1 MAYRNYN
8 EKIKT
13 NKIIM
18 TILIII
24 IIILMITSCTSL
36 FWGKIGNPFNNST
49 ELEIDDDKHLKES
62 RNNELQFIAPI
73 GETYI
78 GSIYRIEFTLDKIDA
93 KEFTC
98 TPSDADIAVC
108 IVKGNYVEV
117 YAIKEGNVTISII
130 TETNNKKYIGTH
142 ELTIKDESKPVS
154 EGVVFTR
161 TKNTIYLNENNT
173 LKIPYKL
180 INIAGDLSV
189 TSSDSSIATVELI
202 NNEVIVKA
210 FKEGNVKITLTVT
223 KDGKEYQTSCII
235 AIKKERPSG
244 TENNNANNYYY
255 NIATNKYELAYTSK
269 DNRKNLILETNLFNE
284 GKINVQNILGGIRLS
299 NNLGYIDITSSNP
312 NILEIG
318 YNLKDNEKIKNYISY
333 LVTTKNSGNASIT
346 ISGSDNNNP
355 FPTRTINVNIT
366 AKYYVTLNAQDG
378 VFANNLKEYSFL
390 LSNTEELDLSK
401 YIAYKEADKQNCLY
415 YTLDSFNT
423 MPNGLGTKYSK
434 DSKFIATSDTT
445 LYAVYSST
453 STKEEITKTGTAY
466 LTDVDIFHNE
476 EYFNKYGKDKVIYP
490 GASGSYIITIE
501 NTLDK
506 EVKIN
511 KINLEEKTIC
521 QDNLG
526 CLNMG
531 YIIKYSHPQDNN
543 YTYYYGSSNK
553 YQTFNEDANIININ
567 ESRRE
572 RNIDFGI
579 SLKPK
584 EKIEVSLLWKWLD
597 NDELD
602 TAIGSL
608 GNNNQYDL
616 LVSLDYEIKESV
628 CK

>member
-1 MAYRNYN
+1 
-8 EKIKT
+8 
-13 NKIIM
+13 
-18 TILIII
+18 
-24 IIILMITSCTSL
+24 MITSCTSL

-62 RNNELQFIAPI
+62 RNDELQFIAPI

-98 TPSDADIAVC
+98 TTSDADIAVC

-390 LSNTEELDLSK
+390 LSNT
-401 YIAYKEADKQNCLY
+401 
-415 YTLDSFNT
+415 
-423 MPNGLGTKYSK
+423 
-434 DSKFIATSDTT
+434 
-445 LYAVYSST
+445 
-453 STKEEITKTGTAY
+453 
-466 LTDVDIFHNE
+466 
-476 EYFNKYGKDKVIYP
+476 
-490 GASGSYIITIE
+490 
-501 NTLDK
+501 
-506 EVKIN
+506 
-511 KINLEEKTIC
+511 
-521 QDNLG
+521 
-526 CLNMG
+526 
-531 YIIKYSHPQDNN
+531 
-543 YTYYYGSSNK
+543 
-553 YQTFNEDANIININ
+553 
-567 ESRRE
+567 
-572 RNIDFGI
+572 
-579 SLKPK
+579 
-584 EKIEVSLLWKWLD
+584 
-597 NDELD
+597 
-602 TAIGSL
+602 
-608 GNNNQYDL
+608 
-616 LVSLDYEIKESV
+616 
-628 CK
+628 